1 MLSEKESG
9 MRNERF
15 VKGLKVALPV
25 IFILYFISIT
35 FFTHSHV
42 VNGVTIV
49 HSHPYVSNDDG
60 SPTHE
65 HTGAEIQLI
74 QFLTTFHSVG
84 LNASS
89 FSIELPDIELDIIK
103 PHYYISIIQLAVEGL
118 QRLRPPPS
126 L

>member
-1 MLSEKESG
+1 MKRENL
-9 MRNERF
+9 
-15 VKGLKVALPV
+15 VKGIKIALPV

-49 HSHPYVSNDDG
+49 HSHPYASNADG
-60 SPTHE
+60 SPMHE

-84 LNASS
+84 LEVSN
-89 FSIELPDIELDIIK
+89 FSIELPDIEVVLTQAQ
-103 PHYYISIIQLAVEGL
+103 YYVSVVQASVEGL